1 MNIAT
6 FVAISYFVF
15 ISSAVCFYQRGCCL
29 SLPYHQPDFIYLA
42 ALRLDK
48 MTMTYK

>member
-1 MNIAT
+1 MACRLRLKFGLT
-6 FVAISYFVF
+6 DVAAMLWYGDG
-15 ISSAVCFYQRGCCL
+15 AGNAAEEN
-29 SLPYHQPDFIYLA
+29 SLQPDFIYLA

>member
-1 MNIAT
+1 MHAYTSIITFHFIAVDGLGIAKMN
-6 FVAISYFVF
+6 
-15 ISSAVCFYQRGCCL
+15 
-29 SLPYHQPDFIYLA
+29 HQPDFIYLA

>member
-1 MNIAT
+1 M
-6 FVAISYFVF
+6 V
-15 ISSAVCFYQRGCCL
+15 GCL
-29 SLPYHQPDFIYLA
+29 SKVLQAMAEATLNARLSQASINQPDFIYLA

>member
-1 MNIAT
+1 MIVSVMIMMTMMTMMMKWLCKAYVN
-6 FVAISYFVF
+6 
-15 ISSAVCFYQRGCCL
+15 
-29 SLPYHQPDFIYLA
+29 HQPDFIYLA

>member
-1 MNIAT
+1 MEESVT
-6 FVAISYFVF
+6 CEKE
-15 ISSAVCFYQRGCCL
+15 SSN
-29 SLPYHQPDFIYLA
+29 QPDFIYLA

>member
-1 MNIAT
+1 MPL
-6 FVAISYFVF
+6 Y
-15 ISSAVCFYQRGCCL
+15 
-29 SLPYHQPDFIYLA
+29 QPDFIYLA